1 MLISKDE
8 VIAATRRW
16 LERSVIGLNLC
27 PFAQSVYR
35 GSRVRFR
42 VSEQRSAAALLQ
54 DLREELNGLQAAD
67 PLQCET
73 TLLIHPWVLADF
85 IEYNDFL
92 EVCEATIVE
101 LDLEG
106 ELQIAS
112 FHPQYQFAGT
122 HPQDIEN
129 YTNRSP
135 YPMLH
140 LLREASIERAIAAVP
155 DPDEIYRRNIR
166 TLRELGHAGWHLLW
180 RD

>member
-1 MLISKDE
+1 LPINSDE
-8 VIAATRRW
+8 IIAATRRW

-27 PFAQSVYR
+27 PFAESVYR
-35 GSRVRFR
+35 GNRVRFT
-42 VSEQRSAAALLQ
+42 VSEHRSASDLLQ
-54 DLREELNGLQAAD
+54 DLRTELTDLQAAD
-67 PLQCET
+67 PQLCET
-73 TLLIHPWVLADF
+73 TLLIHPWVLGDF

-92 EVCEATIVE
+92 AVCESTIAD
-101 LDLEG
+101 LGLEG

-122 HPQDIEN
+122 QSEDIEN

-140 LLREASIERAIAAVP
+140 LLRESSIEHAIAAVP
-155 DPDEIYRRNIR
+155 DTDEIYRKNIR
-166 TLRELGHAGWHLLW
+166 TLRELGHAGWHRLW